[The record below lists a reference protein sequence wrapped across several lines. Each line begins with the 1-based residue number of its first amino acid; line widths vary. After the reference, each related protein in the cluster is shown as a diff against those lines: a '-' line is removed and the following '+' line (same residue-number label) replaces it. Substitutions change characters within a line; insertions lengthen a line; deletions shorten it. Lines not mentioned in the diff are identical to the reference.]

1 MEETAPIVTVGT
13 FSAMDPDTLIH
24 GPPFVFELPPCKE
37 NPTCHNGDETFSLI
51 FDPGTIMY
59 SHLNLSVEKIDTT
72 TCAAFILMIKFCFN
86 ESFHWT
92 CNWLV
97 LKALRY
103 HLISTCMFELLI
115 QMVQKEMEPALCWQT
130 KCFWE
135 NNRSFTTY
143 RSLWETQEE
152 GATTWVGPAL
162 WPLKSETKTT
172 ISTLMDT
179 RRSLF
184 TTTKV

>member
-1 MEETAPIVTVGT
+1 MPQRRWDL
-13 FSAMDPDTLIH
+13 FSHIWPRYNY
-24 GPPFVFELPPCKE
+24 VFPSESQCRKL
-37 NPTCHNGDETFSLI
+37 
-51 FDPGTIMY
+51 
-59 SHLNLSVEKIDTT
+59 DTT

-184 TTTKV
+184 TTTKVWKTDACTNRELYQ

>member
-1 MEETAPIVTVGT
+1 MEETAPVVTVGT

-51 FDPGTIMY
+51 FDPGKTMY
-59 SHLNLSVEKIDTT
+59 FHLTLNEEKFDTT
-72 TCAAFILMIKFCFN
+72 TTFILMIRFGLMNPFVELGVKGPEVSFN
-86 ESFHWT
+86 FYV
-92 CNWLV
+92 C
-97 LKALRY
+97 K
-103 HLISTCMFELLI
+103 LLI

-143 RSLWETQEE
+143 QSLWETRVE
-152 GATTWVGPAL
+152 GATTGVGPAP
-162 WPLKSETKTT
+162 WPLKSETRTT
-172 ISTLMDT
+172 ISTLMVT